1 MNRFAEVLR
10 GLNERAASEKLMK
23 TLAGLDVLRR
33 LPDDG
38 AKKKPRIRL
47 PYSSDPRSFEE
58 RWK

>member
-1 MNRFAEVLR
+1 MNRFAEVLH

-23 TLAGLDVLRR
+23 TLERLDVLRD
-33 LPDDG
+33 LPGDR
-38 AKKKPRIRL
+38 KKKPRVRL